1 MKSELDE
8 AYDAWKEADAA
19 ARAIEAELEQVWDRY
34 DSAMGEPPSDELM
47 HEALRR
53 RARAN
58 ENLSVAIEL
67 MMEEKQIEGY
77 PTERGRLGPE

>member
-1 MKSELDE
+1 MP
-8 AYDAWKEADAA
+8 A

-77 PTERGRLGPE
+77 RPNAGGSGRSSGRHRRCDGQRQHLA